1 MPRLPDPVV
10 LRLLD
15 ANANRAREGLRVLED
30 YARFILNDDLIV
42 EKLKTLRH
50 HLREALSSVLT
61 HAIACR
67 NTPGDVGTQ
76 IKTKQ
81 EFMRE
86 GIADVVTAAGKR
98 LSEALRSLE
107 EYAKTISPRQAAR
120 LEKIRYAFYDIEQ
133 TVAMTLRPAGR
144 FASVRLYV
152 LITESFCRI
161 PWLAAAEAA
170 ILGGA
175 DCLQLREKDLDSGE
189 LLARA
194 RRFVALCR
202 KHNIISILNDRPDI
216 ALLAGADGIHL
227 GQTDLSPL
235 AARQIL
241 GPDRII
247 GVSTHCL
254 SDARQALRDGADY
267 IGVGPMF
274 PTTTKQRDF
283 IAGPKYAREVA
294 RRIALPGVA
303 IGGITPDNA
312 AEVARTGIQAIA
324 VTQAVL
330 CTNNPQ
336 LAARKLKRIFS
347 SISSPAKAPK

>member
-1 MPRLPDPVV
+1 M
-10 LRLLD
+10 
-15 ANANRAREGLRVLED
+15 
-30 YARFILNDDLIV
+30 
-42 EKLKTLRH
+42 
-50 HLREALSSVLT
+50 
-61 HAIACR
+61 
-67 NTPGDVGTQ
+67 
-76 IKTKQ
+76 
-81 EFMRE
+81 
-86 GIADVVTAAGKR
+86 
-98 LSEALRSLE
+98 
-107 EYAKTISPRQAAR
+107 
-120 LEKIRYAFYDIEQ
+120 
-133 TVAMTLRPAGR
+133 
-144 FASVRLYV
+144 
-152 LITESFCRI
+152 
-161 PWLAAAEAA
+161 
-170 ILGGA
+170 
-175 DCLQLREKDLDSGE
+175 
-189 LLARA
+189 
-194 RRFVALCR
+194 
-202 KHNIISILNDRPDI
+202 
-216 ALLAGADGIHL
+216 AGADGIHL

-274 PTTTKQRDF
+274 PTTTKQPDF

-312 AEVARTGIQAIA
+312 AEVARTGLQAIA

-347 SISSPAKAPK
+347 AISSPAKAPK